1 MPSCAVLCC
10 VVLRYVMLC
19 CVVLCCVCVVLCCAA
34 LCYVCVAFCCDV
46 LCRAVPK
53 VLLPKGKGR
62 DVYPRVQ
69 VNGRSVCVARALCA
83 SVFTTAES
91 GGMHWSP
98 LLCPV
103 LAAAGPVRRRHV
115 RRPRL
120 RCQGGGGV
128 QPSLRSVG
136 GASCAP
142 CRPPPSLRP
151 TRPTRISSA
160 ALLLWQGILQRQGIL
175 HSQGILL
182 LSASLPRGSG
192 QWPSCCTLPHCLG
205 AMGSGA
211 PAITLPH
218 CLGAVGSG
226 TPAVHCLTARGQST
240 LGPLCCSVV

>member
-91 GGMHWSP
+91 GGICSALCWRLRV
-98 LLCPV
+98 LL
-103 LAAAGPVRRRHV
+103 

-120 RCQGGGGV
+120 RCQGGGV

-136 GASCAP
+136 GAA
-142 CRPPPSLRP
+142 RRALPPPS
-151 TRPTRISSA
+151 A
-160 ALLLWQGILQRQGIL
+160 HALLCSGPDFLCRSPALAGYPAAAR
-175 HSQGILL
+175 HPAPSR
-182 LSASLPRGSG
+182 ASFCS
-192 QWPSCCTLPHCLG
+192 LPHC
-205 AMGSGA
+205 
-211 PAITLPH
+211 P
-218 CLGAVGSG
+218 GAVGSG
-226 TPAVHCLTARGQST
+226 LPAAYCRTA
-240 LGPLCCSVV
+240 

>member
-103 LAAAGPVRRRHV
+103 LAAAGPVRRRHM

-120 RCQGGGGV
+120 RCQGGGGPALAAERWWRFLRAV
-128 QPSLRSVG
+128 PS
-136 GASCAP
+136 
-142 CRPPPSLRP
+142 PPLRP
-151 TRPTRISSA
+151 TRCCALGRISSA

-175 HSQGILL
+175 PQAGHPSALCLTAQGQWAVAFLQHT
-182 LSASLPRGSG
+182 AALPRGFRAG
-192 QWPSCCTLPHCLG
+192 G
-205 AMGSGA
+205 AEGRRAG
-211 PAITLPH
+211 
-218 CLGAVGSG
+218 
-226 TPAVHCLTARGQST
+226 
-240 LGPLCCSVV
+240 